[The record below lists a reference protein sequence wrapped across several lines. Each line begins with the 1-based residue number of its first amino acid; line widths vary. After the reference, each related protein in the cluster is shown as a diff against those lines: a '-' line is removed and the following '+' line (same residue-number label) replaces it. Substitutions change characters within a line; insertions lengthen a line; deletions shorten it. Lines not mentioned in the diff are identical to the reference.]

1 MPHLRSLAARSTFA
15 LCLLPLACKGGPPPE
30 RVKLELPELV
40 VNADPIRAVV
50 RVTEEGKAPAVSSE
64 SHAFTLNPSDLA
76 EVSPEG
82 MLTCKKSGDGK
93 LAVDVRGVKAEA
105 TLRCRLVAKL
115 EVIELPLF
123 DVSKGP
129 VVLKARA
136 LDRAG
141 KELPEV
147 PISIS
152 PSNPRPL
159 RVEGTTLTPIAVG
172 ETDLIIRSGSVE
184 HKQPVRVVK
193 TLDLEALPLQGG
205 QRVNFSLPEGEFEVE
220 VNLNAEKPFS
230 VEWRGAPYC
239 NYKGTG
245 KNHKS
250 RCVLQRKGGAVV
262 DNPSFVESGSTD
274 IDKSRI
280 AVRSVP

>member
-1 MPHLRSLAARSTFA
+1 VPNLRVTALSLVS
-15 LCLLPLACKGGPPPE
+15 CLLPLACKGGPPPQ

-40 VNADPIRAVV
+40 ASADPVRAIV
-50 RVTEEGKAPAVSSE
+50 RVTEEGAAPAVSND
-64 SHAFTLNPSDLA
+64 SHSFTLNPPDLA
-76 EVSPEG
+76 DIAPDG
-82 MLTCKKSGDGK
+82 TLTCKKSGDGK
-93 LAVDVRGVKAEA
+93 LSVDVRSVKADA

-115 EVIELPLF
+115 EVVELPLF

-129 VVLKARA
+129 VALKARA
-136 LDRAG
+136 LDKSG
-141 KELPEV
+141 KELSEV
-147 PISIS
+147 PIQIS

-159 RVEGTTLTPIAVG
+159 RVEGTLLTPIAVG
-172 ETDLIIRSGSVE
+172 ETDLVIRSGSVE

-220 VNLNAEKPFS
+220 VNLNVEKTFQI
-230 VEWRGAPYC
+230 EWRGAPYC

-245 KNHKS
+245 KTHKA

-262 DNPSFVESGSTD
+262 DNPSFVESGNTE

-280 AVRSVP
+280 AVRAVP